1 MHTPEPVNV
10 LHLFGPERAALLD
23 LLEDLTR
30 PQWDA
35 ATICP
40 GWTVK
45 DLAAHLLGDDL
56 GIIARWRDDHVRGLG
71 SIVTESWDELV
82 AEINRRNEAW
92 VDAMRRLSPRLLI
105 ELLGWAAEP
114 ALAAFKGRDP
124 DEAAGPVSWAGPDP
138 APGWLHV
145 AREFTERWH
154 HQQQIRE
161 AVRARLLDDPR
172 FLQPVLATFARALP
186 RAYREAAAASGT
198 QVGVDFN
205 GPAGSRWAVVR
216 HEARWTLLEGPADD
230 PVAVIRI
237 DQDAAWRLFT
247 RGLPE
252 GAAAAAVSVEGDA
265 SWRNPFLGAV
275 AILA

>member
-1 MHTPEPVNV
+1 MRPADPVDV
-10 LHLFGPERAALLD
+10 RDRFEPERSALLD
-23 LLEDLTR
+23 VLEGLTPR
-30 PQWDA
+30 EWDA
-35 ATICP
+35 ATVCP

-45 DLAAHLLGDDL
+45 DLAAHLVGDDM
-56 GIIARWRDDHVRGLG
+56 GIVARWRDDHVGG

-114 ALAAFKGRDP
+114 ALAAFKGRDR
-124 DEAAGPVSWAGPDP
+124 DELAGPVSWAGPDP

-145 AREFTERWH
+145 AREYTERWH

-161 AVRARLLDDPR
+161 AVGQPLLDDPA
-172 FLQPVLATFARALP
+172 FLRPVLATFARSLP
-186 RAYREAAAASGT
+186 RAYRDTAAPTET
-198 QVGVDFN
+198 QIGVDFS

-216 HEARWTLLEGPADD
+216 QEDRWTLLEGPADD

-247 RGLPE
+247 RGLARD
-252 GAAAAAVSVEGDA
+252 AAAAAVSVEGDP
-265 SWRNPFLGAV
+265 SWRNPFLGAL